1 MSRDVKKALGIGVI
15 LFLVLFVFG
24 SFCPMERILGIPCPG
39 CNMFSAIYW
48 LYKGNL
54 SAAWYFHP
62 AVFLL
67 LPYTVMCAVLFVRSR
82 EGILKSRVFRVMSV
96 LLLGTMLAVYIWRML
111 YVFPHA
117 PMQLN
122 EHAPLI
128 RLLEL
133 FF

>member
-48 LYKGNL
+48 LCKGNL

-67 LPYTVMCAVLFVRSR
+67 LPYTVMCAVLFVRSW
-82 EGILKSRVFRVMSV
+82 EDISQSRVFCVMSV
-96 LLLGTMLAVYIWRML
+96 LLLGIMLAVYLWRML

-128 RLLEL
+128 RLLQL

>member
-1 MSRDVKKALGIGVI
+1 MKTEIHIVVMLRTVSYTHLDV
-15 LFLVLFVFG
+15 
-24 SFCPMERILGIPCPG
+24 
-39 CNMFSAIYW
+39 
-48 LYKGNL
+48 YKRQ
-54 SAAWYFHP
+54 
-62 AVFLL
+62 
-67 LPYTVMCAVLFVRSR
+67 VMCAVLFVRNR

-96 LLLGTMLAVYIWRML
+96 LLLGTMLAVYLWRML

-128 RLLEL
+128 RLLQL

>member
-1 MSRDVKKALGIGVI
+1 
-15 LFLVLFVFG
+15 
-24 SFCPMERILGIPCPG
+24 
-39 CNMFSAIYW
+39 MFSAIYW
-48 LYKGNL
+48 LCKGNL

-67 LPYTVMCAVLFVRSR
+67 LPYAAMCVVLFVRNR
-82 EGILKSRVFRVMSV
+82 EGIVKGRVFRVMSV
-96 LLLGTMLAVYIWRML
+96 LLLVTMLAVYLWRML

-128 RLLEL
+128 RLLQL
-133 FF
+133 FFLRRASSCTAI